1 MPQYPQRCARAVAAL
16 VLAGA
21 PCAGF
26 SQTVAAKID
35 ATVPPAYYPS
45 MGDLMTMTV
54 QPRHIKLGLS
64 GKQENW
70 IYAKYELNEL
80 RNAFARIARTI
91 PRYQSIDT
99 AALTTVIT
107 QPSLNSLEQ
116 AIDAKSTT
124 QFTQAYSQL
133 TDACNACHR
142 NRNHAAVMI
151 TVPDEAIFPD
161 QDFLPSR
168 GDYE

>member
-1 MPQYPQRCARAVAAL
+1 MRPCGGSVSSSGRTLCWVFPNGGGQNRCNRAA
-16 VLAGA
+16 
-21 PCAGF
+21 
-26 SQTVAAKID
+26 
-35 ATVPPAYYPS
+35 PAYYPS

-70 IYAKYELNEL
+70 VYAKYELNEL

-116 AIDAKSTT
+116 AIDAKSTR

-142 NRNHAAVMI
+142 NRNH
-151 TVPDEAIFPD
+151 
-161 QDFLPSR
+161 
-168 GDYE
+168 